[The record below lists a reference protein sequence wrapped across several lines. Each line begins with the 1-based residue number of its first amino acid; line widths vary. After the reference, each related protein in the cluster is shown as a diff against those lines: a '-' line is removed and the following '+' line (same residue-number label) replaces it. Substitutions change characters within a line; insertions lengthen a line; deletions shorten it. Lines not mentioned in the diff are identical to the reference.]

1 MIERWEPQLQ
11 TMCQPDILNEEKQLY
26 TYESFADLANKVQS
40 KVNEMTGEME
50 SKSDELDNRIEEINQ
65 VKYTFEEIQGELE
78 ELIQQINDM
87 GDYETRI
94 DDAVSEADNLVN

>member
-1 MIERWEPQLQ
+1 M
-11 TMCQPDILNEEKQLY
+11 Y

-50 SKSDELDNRIEEINQ
+50 SKADELDNRIEEINQ

-94 DDAVSEADNLVN
+94 DDAVSEADTLVN

>member
-1 MIERWEPQLQ
+1 M
-11 TMCQPDILNEEKQLY
+11 Y

>member
-1 MIERWEPQLQ
+1 
-11 TMCQPDILNEEKQLY
+11 MCQPKILEQEKQLY

-50 SKSDELDNRIEEINQ
+50 SKADELDNRIEEINQ

-94 DDAVSEADNLVN
+94 DDAVSEADTLVN